1 MPETGLVIVA
11 IPEQE
16 DPVWDV
22 SSQKVPHMTLLWLGD
37 VKWSQTQI
45 DEAAGFV
52 EHASSMINR
61 FGMGVDHR
69 GELGDLQADV
79 LFFEKDWSFDM
90 IDQFRAGLLAN
101 NTIKTAWLAADQ
113 HPEWT
118 PHLTLGYPDAPAKP
132 NPRDHPIGWVSFD
145 RIALWPADFDGP
157 TFELKRNDHMDVAMG
172 DRVLQ
177 FLSHHGVKGM
187 KWGVRKSRS
196 AKSGTTTRTKFK
208 KPPHKLSDAE
218 INKRIKRMEL
228 EKKYNQLNKKDASKG
243 EQIAKDVM
251 ENIGTR
257 LLKGL
262 AAGATVVV
270 VERALSSRV
279 NQQAIKAV
287 INRLT

>member
-45 DEAAGFV
+45 DEATGFV

-118 PHLTLGYPDAPAKP
+118 PHLTLGYPDSPAKP
-132 NPRDHPIGWVSFD
+132 NPRDYPIGWVSFD
-145 RIALWPADFDGP
+145 RIAL
-157 TFELKRNDHMDVAMG
+157 
-172 DRVLQ
+172 
-177 FLSHHGVKGM
+177 
-187 KWGVRKSRS
+187 
-196 AKSGTTTRTKFK
+196 
-208 KPPHKLSDAE
+208 
-218 INKRIKRMEL
+218 
-228 EKKYNQLNKKDASKG
+228 
-243 EQIAKDVM
+243 
-251 ENIGTR
+251 
-257 LLKGL
+257 
-262 AAGATVVV
+262 
-270 VERALSSRV
+270 
-279 NQQAIKAV
+279 
-287 INRLT
+287 